1 MTIFSQAVQGDPRWE
16 GWKRTVDEGLTKKE
30 WDEYDA
36 LIKREVDSYNNQFRG
51 KPGYKDVDWLLF
63 KAMLWAESGG
73 PKNPAWKTKALQIG
87 NTGDPGYQTM
97 KYGAIAYKNPSAPEK
112 QKSEG
117 SELIMSAQLA
127 EDISTKSIND
137 PNFNIRLG
145 IAYVFTKMAT
155 VKFQQIVDAKDSNTY
170 EHRVAGGETADAI
183 AKKVGTTLETLRVM
197 NSSIDIAKIQPG
209 KTVLKYRK
217 AKIDRALVSWA
228 QFTTANLQILYNGN
242 GDKKYAKKLDYVL
255 ELFKN
260 LKR

>member
-1 MTIFSQAVQGDPRWE
+1 MTIFSPAVQGDPRWE
-16 GWKRTVDEGLTKKE
+16 GWKRTMDEGLTKKE
-30 WDEYDA
+30 WDEYDV
-36 LIKREVDSYNNQFRG
+36 LIKREVDSYNNRFRG
-51 KPGYKDVDWLLF
+51 TPGYRDVDWLIF

-73 PKNPAWKTKALQIG
+73 PKNPAWKSKALQIG

-117 SELIMSAQLA
+117 SELIMSAELA
-127 EDISTKSIND
+127 QDILTKPIID

-145 IAYVFTKMAT
+145 IGYVFTKMAT
-155 VKFQQIVDAKDSNTY
+155 IKFQQIVDANDANIYK
-170 EHRVAGGETADAI
+170 HKVADRETADSI
-183 AKKVGTTLETLRVM
+183 AKKVGTTLEMLRVM
-197 NSSIDIAKIQPG
+197 NPDINIARIQPG
-209 KTVLKYRK
+209 KTVLQYRK